1 MKTTT
6 MRTTAMKTTAKK
18 IRILIADDHS
28 VVRRGLRSLLE
39 AAQGFSIVAE
49 CTDGEQ
55 VLQMVEKYNPDV
67 VMLDISMPKMNG
79 IETTRI
85 LKRQHPDVRVLM
97 LTIHE
102 SEEYVYQVIR
112 AGADGYVLKSADK
125 KELWTAV
132 RSVTDGGRFFSPGVS
147 NIIVSQFTN
156 RLRDDRAAGIAGVRS
171 LTPRENE
178 VLRCIAQGK
187 TSRAIAAELL
197 LSIRTVN
204 THRANLMQKLDIHEK
219 AGLVRYAIQNG
230 IVDLH
235 E

>member
-1 MKTTT
+1 V
-6 MRTTAMKTTAKK
+6 RTATKK

-28 VVRRGLRSLLE
+28 VVRRGLRALLE
-39 AAQGFSIVAE
+39 ESPEFTVVAE
-49 CTDGEQ
+49 CADGEQ
-55 VLQMVEKYNPDV
+55 VLHMVAMHKPDV
-67 VMLDISMPKMNG
+67 VTLDLSMPKING
-79 IETTRI
+79 IEATRM
-85 LKRQHPDVRVLM
+85 LKRQHPEVRVLM
-97 LTIHE
+97 LTMHE
-102 SEEYVYQVIR
+102 SEDYVYQAIR
-112 AGADGYVLKSADK
+112 AGADGYVLKDADK
-125 KELWTAV
+125 KELWMAV
-132 RSVTDGGRFFSPGVS
+132 RSLTDGGRFFSPGVS
-147 NIIVSQFTN
+147 NLIVSKFTD
-156 RLRDDRAAGIAGVRS
+156 RLRDDRVASPGGTRS

-178 VLRCIAQGK
+178 VLRRIAQGK

>member
-1 MKTTT
+1 V
-6 MRTTAMKTTAKK
+6 RTATKK

-28 VVRRGLRSLLE
+28 VVRRGLRALLE
-39 AAQGFSIVAE
+39 ESPEFTVVAE
-49 CTDGEQ
+49 CADGEQ
-55 VLQMVEKYNPDV
+55 VLHMVAMHKPDV
-67 VMLDISMPKMNG
+67 VTLDLSMPKING
-79 IETTRI
+79 IEATRM
-85 LKRQHPDVRVLM
+85 LKRQHPEVRVLM
-97 LTIHE
+97 LTMHE
-102 SEEYVYQVIR
+102 SEDYVYQAIR
-112 AGADGYVLKSADK
+112 AGADGYVLKDADK
-125 KELWTAV
+125 KELWMAV
-132 RSVTDGGRFFSPGVS
+132 RSLTDGGRFFSPGVS
-147 NIIVSQFTN
+147 NLIVSKFTD
-156 RLRDDRAAGIAGVRS
+156 RLRDDRVASRGGTRS

-178 VLRCIAQGK
+178 VLRRIAQGK

>member
-1 MKTTT
+1 MKT
-6 MRTTAMKTTAKK
+6 ALKK
-18 IRILIADDHS
+18 IRILIADDHQ
-28 VVRRGLRSLLE
+28 VVRRGLRAMLE
-39 AAQGFSIVAE
+39 TSQGFVVVGE
-49 CTDGEQ
+49 CVDGEQ
-55 VLQMVEKYNPDV
+55 VLEQVEKTQPDM
-67 VMLDISMPKMNG
+67 VMLDISMPKLNG
-79 IETTRI
+79 VEVVRI
-85 LKRQHPDVRVLM
+85 LKRQHPEIRVLM

-102 SEEYVYQVIR
+102 TEDYVYQVVR
-112 AGADGYVLKSADK
+112 AGADGYVLKTAEK

-132 RSVTDGGRFFSPGVS
+132 KSVVAEGGRFFSPGVS

-156 RLRDDRAAGIAGVRS
+156 RLRDERSRAQPVRT

-187 TSRAIAAELL
+187 TSRTIAEELL

>member
-1 MKTTT
+1 MKT
-6 MRTTAMKTTAKK
+6 ALKK
-18 IRILIADDHS
+18 IRILIADDHQ
-28 VVRRGLRSLLE
+28 VVRRGLRSMLE
-39 AAQGFSIVAE
+39 TSQGFAVVGE
-49 CTDGEQ
+49 CADGEQ
-55 VLQMVEKYNPDV
+55 VLQQVEKSQPDV
-67 VMLDISMPKMNG
+67 VMLDISMPKLNG
-79 IETTRI
+79 VEVVRI
-85 LKRQHPDVRVLM
+85 LKRQYPEIRVLM
-97 LTIHE
+97 LTVHE
-102 SEEYVYQVIR
+102 TEDYVYQVVR
-112 AGADGYVLKSADK
+112 AGADGYVLKTADK

-132 RSVTDGGRFFSPGVS
+132 KSVVAEGGRFFSPGVS

-156 RLRDDRAAGIAGVRS
+156 RLRDERS
-171 LTPRENE
+171 RSQPARTLTPRENE

-187 TSRAIAAELL
+187 TSRTIAEELS

>member
-1 MKTTT
+1 V
-6 MRTTAMKTTAKK
+6 RTATKK

-28 VVRRGLRSLLE
+28 VVRRGLRALLE
-39 AAQGFSIVAE
+39 ESPEFTVVAE
-49 CTDGEQ
+49 CSDGEQ
-55 VLQMVEKYNPDV
+55 VLQMVAKHKPDLV
-67 VMLDISMPKMNG
+67 TLDLAMPKING
-79 IETTRI
+79 IEAARM
-85 LKRQHPDVRVLM
+85 LKRQHPEVRVLM
-97 LTIHE
+97 LTMHE
-102 SEEYVYQVIR
+102 SEEYVYQAIR
-112 AGADGYVLKSADK
+112 AGADGYVLKDADK
-125 KELWTAV
+125 EELWMAV
-132 RSVTDGGRFFSPGVS
+132 RSLMDGGRFFSPGVS

-156 RLRDDRAAGIAGVRS
+156 RLRDDRVGSAGGTRS

-178 VLRCIAQGK
+178 VLRRIAQGK

>member
-1 MKTTT
+1 
-6 MRTTAMKTTAKK
+6 MRTGTKK

-28 VVRRGLRSLLE
+28 VVRRGLRALLE
-39 AAQGFSIVAE
+39 ASQGFNVVAE
-49 CTDGEQ
+49 CSDGEQ
-55 VLQMVEKYNPDV
+55 AIHQAEKYHPDV
-67 VMLDISMPKMNG
+67 VLLDISMPKVNG
-79 IETTRI
+79 IEATRI
-85 LKRQHPDVRVLM
+85 LKRQHPDIRVLM
-97 LTIHE
+97 LTVHE

-112 AGADGYVLKSADK
+112 AGADGYVLKTADK

-132 RSVTDGGRFFSPGVS
+132 RAVMDGGRFFSPGVS
-147 NIIVSQFTN
+147 NIIVSQFTT
-156 RLRDDRAAGIAGVRS
+156 RLRDDHVPSRPGQRL
-171 LTPRENE
+171 LTPREHE

-235 E
+235 D